1 MRQAHTGHLSIDLL
15 YFLVY
20 VRKYL
25 INFTQK
31 HLRENP
37 SKNTYLTPL
46 SERKML
52 KDNTF
57 WLLFA

>member
-1 MRQAHTGHLSIDLL
+1 MVYIFIIYLC
-15 YFLVY
+15 FLVY

-57 WLLFA
+57 LLLFA